1 MEYIILD
8 AQSDLLKEIKRYNN
22 IKEKELEFRKDVFA
36 HESFV
41 NDKNVEANLTAAKA
55 TEELV
60 NLMKSFQ
67 SNLNVVSSNQN
78 IIYNKMLELEKKL
91 NKEE

>member
-1 MEYIILD
+1 MEYITLHV
-8 AQSDLLKEIKRYNN
+8 QKDLIHEIKRHND
-22 IKEKELEFRKDVFA
+22 IKEKELELNREMFEFNKKLREKDT
-36 HESFV
+36 
-41 NDKNVEANLTAAKA
+41 EANLTAAKA

-78 IIYNKMLELEKKL
+78 VIYNKMLELEKKL